1 MQKTAKSGN
10 DGKSAKSDCSVEI
23 KLKKSG
29 GVSIN
34 LTSKVKAYYEN
45 SIIELCKKELKYFG
59 IKNAEVEINDIAAL
73 DYVIMARI
81 ESTIK
86 KLIKTEKE
94 YLPDD
99 NIVHARAT
107 KKNRL
112 RRSRLYLP
120 GNSPKFFMNAGL
132 HNADG
137 IILDLEDSVSPNK
150 KNEAKVLVRNALIK
164 TDFYNSEKMVRINQL
179 TAGLDDLK
187 FVVPYNVNV
196 ILIPKCETAEQV
208 LEVENEIEKILNE
221 RNLKNTIWLMPIIES
236 ALGVVNS
243 YKIAS
248 ASDKVV
254 ALTIGLEDY
263 TADIGTER
271 TGEGIESFFAR
282 CQIMNSAK
290 AAGVQAIGSVFSD
303 VSDSDGLIKYVKN
316 EKALGFT
323 GIGCIHPRQ
332 IAPIHEAF
340 APTKDEIG
348 KAKIIVDAFKDAKKK
363 GLGVVSIGSKMID
376 PPVVKRAEQTLKMS
390 RSK

>member
-59 IKNAEVEINDIAAL
+59 IKNAEVEINDMAAL

-221 RNLKNTIWLMPIIES
+221 RNLNNTIWLMPIIES

-348 KAKIIVDAFKDAKKK
+348 KAKRIVDAFKDAKKK

>member
-59 IKNAEVEINDIAAL
+59 IKNAEVEINDMAAL

-221 RNLKNTIWLMPIIES
+221 RNLNNTIWLMPIIES

-348 KAKIIVDAFKDAKKK
+348 KAKIIVDAFKNAKKK